1 MQLRKIQLA
10 GIRTLTAD
18 CYSAL
23 PAIERAASRQLSYN
37 LGHNK
42 MEQQTP
48 IPSPPPPHPK
58 SRKKAREGQKPAIFP
73 SLIWGEGESR
83 FSTYFVQDC
92 LEGV

>member
-1 MQLRKIQLA
+1 MQLTKIQLA
-10 GIRTLTAD
+10 GIRALTAD

-23 PAIERAASRQLSYN
+23 PAIELAASRQLSYN

-48 IPSPPPPHPK
+48 IPPPPPPK

-83 FSTYFVQDC
+83 FSIYFVQDC